1 MSRAACAWIW
11 NVFFGFE
18 DAVVENLLLFYG
30 RTDCGMNVK

>member
-1 MSRAACAWIW
+1 MHGFGMF
-11 NVFFGFE
+11 FFGFE